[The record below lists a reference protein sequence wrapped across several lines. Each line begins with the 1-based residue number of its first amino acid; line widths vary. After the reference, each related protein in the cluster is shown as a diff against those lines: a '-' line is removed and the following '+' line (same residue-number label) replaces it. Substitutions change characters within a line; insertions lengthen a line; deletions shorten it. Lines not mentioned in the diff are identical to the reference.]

1 MLKTISPIDNSVYLE
16 RPYASSSEIENVLE
30 QSNQSKIVWKN
41 TSLVERKELVSRFV
55 DSFKVIIK
63 FHSILRNR
71 SHSILNNKICRS
83 LYLYLRYLKF
93 GKFY

>member
-41 TSLVERKELVSRFV
+41 TS
-55 DSFKVIIK
+55 
-63 FHSILRNR
+63 
-71 SHSILNNKICRS
+71 
-83 LYLYLRYLKF
+83 
-93 GKFY
+93 

>member
-16 RPYASSSEIENVLE
+16 RPYASSSEIENVLK

-55 DSFKVIIK
+55 DS
-63 FHSILRNR
+63 SL
-71 SHSILNNKICRS
+71 SNNKEIEEELC
-83 LYLYLRYLKF
+83 KQM
-93 GKFY
+93 